1 MAGGE
6 AFAILIMLCAT
17 GAGIAFLDFI
27 GRNMTDAGIERRR
40 PVTTGDNTPW
50 GDIVEIPA
58 ELKAAGG
65 NRSRGDGAKRAA
77 RTQGRTSH
85 GSHSHDGSAINP

>member
-6 AFAILIMLCAT
+6 AFAILVMLCAT
-17 GAGIAFLDFI
+17 GAGIGFIDFI

-40 PVTTGDNTPW
+40 PVTKGDNTPW

-77 RTQGRTSH
+77 RTQGRTGH
-85 GSHSHDGSAINP
+85 IAHDKRASSR

>member
-6 AFAILIMLCAT
+6 AFAILVMLIAT
-17 GAGIAFLDFI
+17 GAGIAFIDFI

-65 NRSRGDGAKRAA
+65 NRSRGEKAGKAA
-77 RTQGRTSH
+77 RAQGRTSEGYRTARH
-85 GSHSHDGSAINP
+85 RERL